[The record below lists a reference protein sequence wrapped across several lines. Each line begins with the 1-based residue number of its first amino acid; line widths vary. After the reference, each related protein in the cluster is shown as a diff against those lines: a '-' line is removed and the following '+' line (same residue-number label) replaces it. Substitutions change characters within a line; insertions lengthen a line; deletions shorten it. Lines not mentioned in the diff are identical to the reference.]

1 MKVLK
6 KVLKKLKKKHPEI
19 MYTPIIKYTLFFMW
33 SKSEKQA
40 RHTTMR
46 KTRKQQGGWFRSRQS
61 FPSKRSL
68 SLRQS
73 PRSPRPPQSRY
84 IQTPQSPRSPRPP
97 RSQYIKP
104 QQTYNNQF
112 NSEPCDDSMT
122 FQDCELAVLRQAVDA
137 NEDKKKQSIANSE
150 EVKKMIEIVEDFL
163 KDTKCICYGGTAINN
178 ILPTEA
184 QFYNRDTE
192 IPDYDFYS
200 PKPLDHAK
208 QLADIFFNAGYSDVE
223 AKAGVHAGT
232 FKVFV
237 NFIPMADITELH
249 PILFD
254 NISKDAIEMDGLLYC
269 PANFLRMNMFIEL
282 SRPDGDVSR
291 WEKVLKRLTL
301 LNQHYPLIAEN
312 CDTVTF
318 QRTIEK
324 SKTDSERIYEIAR
337 DSFIDQ
343 GCVFFGGYASS
354 MYARYMSTAQKRVA
368 RSIPDFDVLAED
380 VELTCNIVKEQ
391 LQGHGMKQ
399 ITIVDHEE
407 IGETIPYH
415 KEIRVGKDT
424 IAFVYQPVACHSYNE
439 IEIQRKP
446 IRIATI
452 DTMLT
457 FYLAFLYTNNSE
469 LEGYNQRILCMS
481 QFLFDVEQSNR
492 LSQKGL
498 LKRFSMTCYG
508 TQSTL
513 ESMRAEKSR
522 QFELLKKNRDSFEF
536 QRLFLRYHPT
546 NKSVNR
552 HTRSKKKID
561 KEKSKTPK
569 SKTPKKRETKEK
581 SKTPEGF
588 VFKFP
593 LRKNWLF

>member
-1 MKVLK
+1 
-6 KVLKKLKKKHPEI
+6 
-19 MYTPIIKYTLFFMW
+19 MW
-33 SKSEKQA
+33 STSSNQTRYTNIEPSVQKKQ
-40 RHTTMR
+40 T
-46 KTRKQQGGWFRSRQS
+46 GGRRRRRTPRASSRM
-61 FPSKRSL
+61 
-68 SLRQS
+68 
-73 PRSPRPPQSRY
+73 
-84 IQTPQSPRSPRPP
+84 
-97 RSQYIKP
+97 
-104 QQTYNNQF
+104 QQTYSNRF
-112 NSEPCDDSMT
+112 NSKPCEDSMT
-122 FQDCELAVLRQAVDA
+122 FQDCELAILRQAVDE
-137 NEDKKKQSIANSE
+137 NENKKKTSIANSE
-150 EVKKMIEIVEDFL
+150 EVKEMIQIVEEFL

-178 ILPTEA
+178 ILPAEA

-208 QLADIFFNAGYSDVE
+208 QLADIFFQAGYSDVE

-301 LNQHYPLIAEN
+301 LNQYYPLVAEN
-312 CDTVTF
+312 CETVTF
-318 QRTIEK
+318 QRTMEK
-324 SKTDSERIYEIAR
+324 NKTEPEKIYEITR
-337 DSFIDQ
+337 DSFIEQ

-380 VELTCNIVKEQ
+380 VDLTCTMIKEQ
-391 LQGHGMKQ
+391 LQSQGIKKV
-399 ITIVDHEE
+399 TIIDHEE
-407 IGETIPYH
+407 IGETIPNH
-415 KEIRVGKDT
+415 KEIKVGNDT
-424 IAFVYQPVACHSYNE
+424 IAFVYKPVACHSYNE
-439 IEIQRKP
+439 IEIQNKP

-469 LEGYNQRILCMS
+469 VEGYNERILCMS

-498 LKRFSMTCYG
+498 LKRFSMSCYG
-508 TQSTL
+508 KQPTL
-513 ESMRAEKSR
+513 ESMRAEKTR
-522 QFELLKKNRDSFEF
+522 QFELLKKKRDSYEY
-536 QRLFLRYHPT
+536 QRLFLKYHPT
-546 NKSVNR
+546 RSSVDKPSR
-552 HTRSKKKID
+552 FTRKAIQRKD
-561 KEKSKTPK
+561 TPK
-569 SKTPKKRETKEK
+569 SKTPKKRAKK
-581 SKTPEGF
+581 ASKKGTPKGF
-588 VFKFP
+588 VFKLP
-593 LRKNWLF
+593 LRKNWLY

>member
-1 MKVLK
+1 MWSTSN
-6 KVLKKLKKKHPEI
+6 HQ
-19 MYTPIIKYTLFFMW
+19 TKYTTWKFP
-33 SKSEKQA
+33 S
-40 RHTTMR
+40 H
-46 KTRKQQGGWFRSRQS
+46 KTSTPTSTQKSRQKGGRNRRYRIT
-61 FPSKRSL
+61 PRIQ
-68 SLRQS
+68 RHAPRTTQS
-73 PRSPRPPQSRY
+73 IRTPRL
-84 IQTPQSPRSPRPP
+84 
-97 RSQYIKP
+97 
-104 QQTYNNQF
+104 QQTYNNKY
-112 NSEPCDDSMT
+112 NSKPCDDSMS
-122 FQDCELAVLRQAVDA
+122 FQDCELAILRQAVDE

-150 EVKKMIEIVEDFL
+150 EVKKMIEIVEEFL

-208 QLADIFFNAGYSDVE
+208 QLADIFFEAGYTDVE

-254 NISKDAIEMDGLLYC
+254 NISKDAIEIEGLLYC

-301 LNQHYPLIAEN
+301 LNQHYPLVAEN

-318 QRTIEK
+318 QRTIDTPG
-324 SKTDSERIYEIAR
+324 TDSEKIYEITR

-380 VELTCNIVKEQ
+380 VELTCTIIKEQ
-391 LQGHGMKQ
+391 LQSHGIKQ
-399 ITIVDHEE
+399 ITIIEHEE

-415 KEIRVGKDT
+415 KEIKVGKDT
-424 IAFVYQPVACHSYNE
+424 IAFVYRPIACHSYNE
-439 IEIQRKP
+439 IEIQKKP

-508 TQSTL
+508 KQPTL
-513 ESMRAEKSR
+513 ESMRAEKTR
-522 QFELLKKNRDSFEF
+522 QFELLRHKRDSYEY
-536 QRLFLRYHPT
+536 QRLFLKYNPTRDSVQKPMRYT
-546 NKSVNR
+546 QKAR
-552 HTRSKKKID
+552 IQ
-561 KEKSKTPK
+561 KTT
-569 SKTPKKRETKEK
+569 KTPKKKTRKA
-581 SKTPEGF
+581 SKKRTPSRFE
-588 VFKFP
+588 FKLP

>member
-1 MKVLK
+1 MWSTSN
-6 KVLKKLKKKHPEI
+6 HQ
-19 MYTPIIKYTLFFMW
+19 TKYTTW
-33 SKSEKQA
+33 K
-40 RHTTMR
+40 
-46 KTRKQQGGWFRSRQS
+46 
-61 FPSKRSL
+61 FPSHKTSTPTQTQK
-68 SLRQS
+68 LRQKGGRNRRYRIT
-73 PRSPRPPQSRY
+73 PRIQRHAPRTTQSIR
-84 IQTPQSPRSPRPP
+84 TPRL
-97 RSQYIKP
+97 
-104 QQTYNNQF
+104 QQTYNNKY
-112 NSEPCDDSMT
+112 NSKPCDDSMS
-122 FQDCELAVLRQAVDA
+122 FQDCELAILRQAVDE

-150 EVKKMIEIVEDFL
+150 EVKKMIEIVEEFL

-208 QLADIFFNAGYSDVE
+208 QLADIFFEAGYTDVE

-301 LNQHYPLIAEN
+301 LNQHYPLVAEN
-312 CDTVTF
+312 CDKVTF
-318 QRTIEK
+318 QRSSETTGTNSEK
-324 SKTDSERIYEIAR
+324 IYEITR
-337 DSFIDQ
+337 DSFIEQ

-380 VELTCNIVKEQ
+380 VELTCTIIKEQ
-391 LQGHGMKQ
+391 LEGHGMKQ
-399 ITIVDHEE
+399 ITIVDHEQ
-407 IGETIPYH
+407 IGETIPLH
-415 KEIRVGKDT
+415 KEIKVGKDT
-424 IAFVYQPVACHSYNE
+424 IAFVYRPIACHSYNE
-439 IEIQRKP
+439 IEIQKKP

-469 LEGYNQRILCMS
+469 LEGYNERILCMS

-508 TQSTL
+508 KQPTL
-513 ESMRAEKSR
+513 ESMRAEKTR
-522 QFELLKKNRDSFEF
+522 QFELLRHKRDSYEY
-536 QRLFLRYHPT
+536 QRLFLKYNPTRDSVQKPMRYT
-546 NKSVNR
+546 QKSR
-552 HTRSKKKID
+552 IQ
-561 KEKSKTPK
+561 KTT
-569 SKTPKKRETKEK
+569 KTPKKKTRKA
-581 SKTPEGF
+581 SKKRTPSRFE
-588 VFKFP
+588 FKLP

>member
-1 MKVLK
+1 
-6 KVLKKLKKKHPEI
+6 
-19 MYTPIIKYTLFFMW
+19 
-33 SKSEKQA
+33 
-40 RHTTMR
+40 
-46 KTRKQQGGWFRSRQS
+46 
-61 FPSKRSL
+61 
-68 SLRQS
+68 
-73 PRSPRPPQSRY
+73 
-84 IQTPQSPRSPRPP
+84 
-97 RSQYIKP
+97 
-104 QQTYNNQF
+104 
-112 NSEPCDDSMT
+112 
-122 FQDCELAVLRQAVDA
+122 
-137 NEDKKKQSIANSE
+137 
-150 EVKKMIEIVEDFL
+150 MIEIVEEFL

-178 ILPTEA
+178 ILPAEA

-208 QLADIFFNAGYSDVE
+208 QLADIFFEAGYTDVE

-301 LNQHYPLIAEN
+301 LNQHYPLVAEN
-312 CDTVTF
+312 CDKVTF
-318 QRTIEK
+318 QRSIE
-324 SKTDSERIYEIAR
+324 TPGTNSEKIYEITR
-337 DSFIDQ
+337 DSFIEQ

-380 VELTCNIVKEQ
+380 VELTCTIIKEQ
-391 LQGHGMKQ
+391 LESHGMKQ

-407 IGETIPYH
+407 IGETIPFH
-415 KEIRVGKDT
+415 KEIKVGKDT
-424 IAFVYQPVACHSYNE
+424 IAFVYRPIACHSYNE
-439 IEIQRKP
+439 IEIQKKP

-469 LEGYNQRILCMS
+469 LEGYNERILCMS

-508 TQSTL
+508 KQPTL
-513 ESMRAEKSR
+513 ESMRAEKTR
-522 QFELLKKNRDSFEF
+522 QFELLKKKRDSYEY
-536 QRLFLRYHPT
+536 QRLFLKYHPT
-546 NKSVNR
+546 RSSVDKPSR
-552 HTRSKKKID
+552 FTRKAIQRKD
-561 KEKSKTPK
+561 TPK
-569 SKTPKKRETKEK
+569 SKTPKKSPAK
-581 SKTPEGF
+581 KTRKAKKGTPKGF
-588 VFKFP
+588 VFKLP
-593 LRKNWLF
+593 LRKNWLY